1 MVSMPDSFFFKSQK
15 IKPMLDETLLK
26 KGLARLILFFHLWP
40 VMMLTGKKFQNA
52 IFQIFCLENSALPI
66 YFKHSKLCTGYK

>member
-26 KGLARLILFFHLWP
+26 KGLARLILFVFASLACYD
-40 VMMLTGKKFQNA
+40 VNRKK
-52 IFQIFCLENSALPI
+52 I
-66 YFKHSKLCTGYK
+66 SKCNFSNFLSRKLSFADLL